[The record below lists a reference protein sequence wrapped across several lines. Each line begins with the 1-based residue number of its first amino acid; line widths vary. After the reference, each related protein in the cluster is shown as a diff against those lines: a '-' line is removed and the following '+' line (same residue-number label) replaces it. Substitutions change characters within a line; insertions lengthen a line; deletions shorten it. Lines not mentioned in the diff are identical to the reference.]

1 MLRGALQTAY
11 LAAGVV
17 VAYKHAYLSVSDWQT
32 GLSAAAAVM
41 LWPLQ
46 LAGVNMHVGTLLG

>member
-17 VAYKHAYLSVSDWQT
+17 VAYQHAYLSISDWQT
-32 GLSAAAAVM
+32 GLSAAAAIL
-41 LWPLQ
+41 LWPLE
-46 LAGVNMHVGTLLG
+46 LMGVNMHLAAL